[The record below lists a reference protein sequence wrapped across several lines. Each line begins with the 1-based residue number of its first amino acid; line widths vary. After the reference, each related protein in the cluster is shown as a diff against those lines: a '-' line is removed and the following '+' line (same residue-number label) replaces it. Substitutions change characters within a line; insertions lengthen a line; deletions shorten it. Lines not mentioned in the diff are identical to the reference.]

1 MACSE
6 IIEALQAA
14 VGPGLNLSSNL
25 QRMCA
30 FIRPSAMPAQAT
42 GIFFLWREDVV
53 SNLAVDDCRRQ
64 WGSNQE
70 TAYQWIP
77 FENSARSVCK

>member
-1 MACSE
+1 MNVFLRVLVTRNTYREGWMNVLERRPVNRVIKGINPVACSE

-42 GIFFLWREDVV
+42 GIFFL
-53 SNLAVDDCRRQ
+53 
-64 WGSNQE
+64 
-70 TAYQWIP
+70 
-77 FENSARSVCK
+77 